1 MATVE
6 PLAVTVQMT
15 ELLLATPC
23 FVGSIP
29 VSGEPILTID
39 GVLPRL
45 LLGSVIAWIGV
56 TAMTSGANSVTD
68 WWMIVSTDSVSIAE
82 AIAAGDMAQIR
93 GRVRPLRPDD
103 TLISPL
109 RNKTCVAY
117 AYTISTVV
125 QDAGDSSIDSGSKHR
140 PFLISDGTAE
150 IRVGPDADSL
160 SLDMTT
166 NRLTSNEEI
175 IAQTDDERIALEP
188 AADLSGIG
196 DSTNAIELREGTLA
210 VGETVTVVGKPA
222 PVPDDA
228 RTDAD
233 AVMTATESH
242 LTVMNDGSDNTA
254 LRSVARGVFL
264 LVLGLVL
271 TVFAILVVTPAIPD
285 LI

>member
-15 ELLLATPC
+15 ELLLTTLC
-23 FVGSIP
+23 LVGSIP
-29 VSGEPILTID
+29 ISGEPMLPVD

-56 TAMTSGANSVTD
+56 TATTSGANSVTD

-140 PFLISDGTAE
+140 SFLISDGTAE

-188 AADLSGIG
+188 AADRSGIG
-196 DSTNAIELREGTLA
+196 DSTNPIELREGTLA
-210 VGETVTVVGKPA
+210 VGETATVVGKPA
-222 PVPDDA
+222 PAPDDA

-242 LTVMNDGSDNTA
+242 LTVMNDDSDNTA

>member
-1 MATVE
+1 
-6 PLAVTVQMT
+6 MT
-15 ELLLATPC
+15 ELLLATLC

-196 DSTNAIELREGTLA
+196 DSTNPIELREGTLA

-242 LTVMNDGSDNTA
+242 LTVMNDDSDNTA